1 MLEEGWVAGVLLD
14 HAIELSARRREKIGR
29 RGTAIECG
37 EGDERFGA
45 VRVNFGCRKIARR
58 GVARARVQRVLEI
71 AHPRRHERFCLRA
84 GDICGIAFASKMRQR
99 MRAPPDKP
107 AEKDDHKNRNGDLR
121 VRGHRNGAATVTAM
135 MVLLAAAS
143 TAMAM
148 AMLMRAAGRGLG
160 SQVEDLW
167 QTILVQETENR
178 ARGKWIA
185 AGAADAR

>member
-1 MLEEGWVAGVLLD
+1 
-14 HAIELSARRREKIGR
+14 
-29 RGTAIECG
+29 
-37 EGDERFGA
+37 
-45 VRVNFGCRKIARR
+45 
-58 GVARARVQRVLEI
+58 
-71 AHPRRHERFCLRA
+71 
-84 GDICGIAFASKMRQR
+84 
-99 MRAPPDKP
+99 
-107 AEKDDHKNRNGDLR
+107 
-121 VRGHRNGAATVTAM
+121 M

-148 AMLMRAAGRGLG
+148 LMLMRAAGRGLG